1 MKKISTYLVIGVAS
15 VVIQWGL
22 LALFVENSLLKP
34 VLASFVSY
42 LISSIFNY
50 FANYYLTFS
59 SQKNHLQSMTRYF
72 AVVAISLGLNTFL
85 FYWLMQLFTFYE
97 IEQFYLVAQSMV
109 TVLMVMINFVVI
121 RKWVY

>member
-1 MKKISTYLVIGVAS
+1 MKKISTYLVVGVAS

-22 LALFVENSLLKP
+22 LALFVESALLKP

-42 LISSIFNY
+42 LVSSIFNY

-59 SQKNHLQSMTRYF
+59 SQKNHIQSMTRYF

-85 FYWLMQLFTFYE
+85 FYWLMQLFTFYGV
-97 IEQFYLVAQSMV
+97 EQFYLVAQSMV

>member
-1 MKKISTYLVIGVAS
+1 MKKISTYLVVGVAS

-22 LALFVENSLLKP
+22 LALFVESSLLKP

-42 LISSIFNY
+42 LVSSIFNY

-72 AVVAISLGLNTFL
+72 TVVAISLGLNTFL
-85 FYWLMQLFTFYE
+85 FYWLMQLFTFYG

>member
-1 MKKISTYLVIGVAS
+1 MKKISTYLVVGVAS

-22 LALFVENSLLKP
+22 LALFVESSLLKP

-42 LISSIFNY
+42 LVSSIFNY

-72 AVVAISLGLNTFL
+72 AVVAISLSLNTFL
-85 FYWLMQLFTFYE
+85 FYWLMQLFTFYG
-97 IEQFYLVAQSMV
+97 IEQFYLVAQCMV
-109 TVLMVMINFVVI
+109 TVLMVMVNFVVI

>member
-1 MKKISTYLVIGVAS
+1 MKKISTYLVVGVAS

-22 LALFVENSLLKP
+22 LALFVESSLLKP

-42 LISSIFNY
+42 LVSSIFNY

-59 SQKNHLQSMTRYF
+59 SQKNHIQSMTRYF

-85 FYWLMQLFTFYE
+85 FYWLMQLFTFYGV
-97 IEQFYLVAQSMV
+97 EQFYLVAQSMV